1 MADQQLLEM
10 LTRMD
15 ATLTQQ
21 GVMMATL
28 AAQAS
33 TVDARFASGE
43 VGVQVL
49 VAALE
54 ARLADTETRTT
65 AALEARLAATE
76 TRMAEA
82 MVALSA
88 SLDQRLVVMQQMA
101 VTMTSAAAAA
111 QMPAPAAAAP
121 TVPAQP
127 STGDIPPASAAGFV
141 PKAGAA
147 QFDPWATYS
156 GTAAAQPPGL
166 PEAGRSG
173 GTQHFQLYGGEGL
186 KTKDFTGIQAFDGDL
201 TRFADWADRMSA
213 KMSRGHPQLA
223 AMLAWAE
230 RQEDPISLAV
240 EQGAVEPGVDVVG
253 ISGAVFDVLMERTG
267 SRLFDKRR
275 NAGSG
280 RGLEF
285 WRILKRDF
293 GTESANAQK
302 AKLQMYFM
310 PARCTSVNLLGDALD
325 KWEALGRE
333 INRPIDEDFRLIA
346 LQQLVPK
353 SVADM
358 MATQASLAKFPEAI
372 MFVRRQVADHRHAN
386 QVQVVQRQSPVAM
399 DVSAVLAAIAHW
411 GGEVQQHE
419 APWQDPEADPGHSD
433 LDCILAAIKG
443 RGKGKG
449 KGDVQGKGGGGGGE
463 NRECYNCGTRGH
475 LSRDCPAPQRAKG
488 DAKGNSKGTKGKGK
502 GKGWQNVHALTEGD
516 GEAFSLACLVRAEL
530 PLSAVTMQ
538 QPEVWEDFE
547 MIEALMD
554 SGAGECVCGPQHFSG
569 IEMTVDPNRAGA
581 GTEYIC
587 ADGGRIRN
595 QGEKLVPGLSD
606 EGSRMKINFQVTNVE
621 KPLIAVSKL
630 TAAGHDVWF
639 GQQHGTITHGDTGK
653 QTTFFKKNGVYVLRV
668 WAPRA
673 RPASAPASS
682 GGIRQ

>member
-1 MADQQLLEM
+1 MADQQLMEM

-21 GVMMATL
+21 GVMMTTL
-28 AAQAS
+28 AAQAT
-33 TVDARFASGE
+33 TVDARFTSGE
-43 VGVQVL
+43 AGVQAL
-49 VAALE
+49 VAM
-54 ARLADTETRTT
+54 
-65 AALEARLAATE
+65 LEARLAATE

-82 MVALSA
+82 MATLSTGFE
-88 SLDQRLVVMQQMA
+88 QRLVVTQQLAATMA
-101 VTMTSAAAAA
+101 GAAA
-111 QMPAPAAAAP
+111 QVPAPTPAAP
-121 TVPAQP
+121 TAQTFQGTAAQP
-127 STGDIPPASAAGFV
+127 GASVPPPAPTATPPTTTNAAS
-141 PKAGAA
+141 
-147 QFDPWATYS
+147 FDPWAAYAGS
-156 GTAAAQPPGL
+156 AAGVPPGL
-166 PEAGRSG
+166 PETGRSG
-173 GTQHFQLYGGEGL
+173 GAQHFQLYGAEGL
-186 KTKDFTGIQAFDGDL
+186 KSKDFAGIQAFDGDL
-201 TRFADWADRMSA
+201 NRFADWADRMFA
-213 KMSRGHPQLA
+213 KMSCGHPQLA

-240 EQGAVEPGVDVVG
+240 EQGTAEPGLDVVG

-310 PARCTSVNLLGDALD
+310 SARCTTVRLLGDALD

-353 SVADM
+353 SVAGT

-386 QVQVVQRQSPVAM
+386 QVQAAQRQAPVAM
-399 DVSAVLAAIAHW
+399 DVSAVLAAIASG
-411 GGEVQQHE
+411 GGEAPQHE
-419 APWQDPEADPGHSD
+419 APWQDPEADPGQMSD
-433 LDCILAAIKG
+433 LECVLAAIKG
-443 RGKGKG
+443 KGKGKG
-449 KGDVQGKGGGGGGE
+449 KGDAKGKGSGGE
-463 NRECYNCGTRGH
+463 NRECYNCGICGH
-475 LSRDCPAPQRAKG
+475 LARDCPAPPRAKG
-488 DAKGNSKGTKGKGK
+488 DAKGGSKGTKGKGK
-502 GKGWQNVHALTEGD
+502 GKGWQARHALTEGD

-547 MIEALMD
+547 MIEALVN
-554 SGAGECVCGPQHFSG
+554 SGAGECVCGPQHFDG
-569 IEMTVDPNRAGA
+569 IEMTVDPNRVGA
-581 GTEYIC
+581 GTEHIC

-595 QGEKLVPGLSD
+595 QGEKMVPGLSD
-606 EGSRMKINFQVTNVE
+606 KGSRMKINFQVTNDE

-630 TAAGHDVWF
+630 TEAGHDVWF
-639 GQQHGTITHGDTGK
+639 GKQHGIITHGGTGK
-653 QTTFFKKNGVYVLRV
+653 QTTFFKKNRVYV
-668 WAPRA
+668 W
-673 RPASAPASS
+673 
-682 GGIRQ
+682 